1 LHCPLTSE
9 TDRLITAAALEKM
22 PQGSFLVNTARGA
35 IVDTA
40 AIPNAIASGRL
51 AGAAIDVL
59 PLEPPLEDDPLVLA
73 WRNPEHPPHSRVIL
87 NPHTAFYSEEGLRD
101 MRIKGAEACRR
112 ALEGMPLRN
121 VVN

>member
-1 LHCPLTSE
+1 M
-9 TDRLITAAALEKM
+9 R
-22 PQGSFLVNTARGA
+22 QGSFLVNTARGA

-73 WRNPEHPPHSRVIL
+73 WRNPEHPAHYRAIL
-87 NPHTAFYSEEGLRD
+87 NPHTAFYSEEGLMD
-101 MRIKGAEACRR
+101 MRVKGAEACRR
-112 ALEGMPLRN
+112 ALEGLPLRN